1 MALSITDT
9 VHIFCAWLKAG
20 RRRFMDADRAEIQ
33 GMVQLAGTI
42 ELLGVRPIEIR
53 KFGPLGHFHHSP
65 FRRRVRVPVQ
75 HPRRGWIFAHT
86 HTDVKRCRASCKRR
100 YLKLQ
105 GRAILIVLHGLY
117 GIRLDLGRQRT
128 CL

>member
-53 KFGPLGHFHHSP
+53 TRTAWPLPPQSLPSPGP
-65 FRRRVRVPVQ
+65 
-75 HPRRGWIFAHT
+75 
-86 HTDVKRCRASCKRR
+86 CASS
-100 YLKLQ
+100 
-105 GRAILIVLHGLY
+105 ASATW
-117 GIRLDLGRQRT
+117 LDLRPYPH
-128 CL
+128 